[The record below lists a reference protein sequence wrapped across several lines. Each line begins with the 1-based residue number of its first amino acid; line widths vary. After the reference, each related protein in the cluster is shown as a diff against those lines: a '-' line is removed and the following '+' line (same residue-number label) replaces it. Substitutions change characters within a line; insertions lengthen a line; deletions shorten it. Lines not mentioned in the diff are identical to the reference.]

1 METKEA
7 LVHLI
12 NKCQKNADLLQSLKM
27 VAVYLQQY
35 EAAAYT
41 RDKERE
47 LIQFKKWN
55 DEINNKE

>member
-35 EAAAYT
+35 EAAAYV
-41 RDKERE
+41 REKEI
-47 LIQFKKWN
+47 LINLKK
-55 DEINNKE
+55 